1 MKTLIIILAIIA
13 LAFGCAG
20 APEIVSPDTATID
33 VVPGN
38 CIQSKLADPSDPYS
52 YQSAIDPLVIHRDW
66 KFIAGLS
73 RGDYMAAEMVYKN
86 PDSTASLSVAMF
98 IVHGGAFAGFM
109 YLSNMKPEIYFF
121 NLETDCYEKTEA
133 GIEQSQMIEKR
144 LHEVLLWKDHKQSE

>member
-1 MKTLIIILAIIA
+1 MKTLSIIPAIIA

-98 IVHGGAFAGFM
+98 IVHGGAFVGFM
-109 YLSNMKPEIYFF
+109 YLSNMSPEIYFF
-121 NLETDCYEKTEA
+121 SPETDCYEK
-133 GIEQSQMIEKR
+133 IEPNAEQLLSLEKR
-144 LHEVLLWKDHKQSE
+144 LHEVLIWKEHKQSE